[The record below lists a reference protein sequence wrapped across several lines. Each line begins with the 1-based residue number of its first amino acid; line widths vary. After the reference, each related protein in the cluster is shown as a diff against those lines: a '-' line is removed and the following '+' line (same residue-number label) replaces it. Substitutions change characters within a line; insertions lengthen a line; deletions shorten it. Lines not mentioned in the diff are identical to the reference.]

1 VSSKVGTV
9 IAKDM
14 APLDKGRKHYN
25 ILPIESNT
33 VASPHHGLRT
43 YDMKEKFRTIDK
55 PYGIK
60 TIPF

>member
-1 VSSKVGTV
+1 
-9 IAKDM
+9 M

-43 YDMKEKFRTIDK
+43 YDLKEKFRTIDK